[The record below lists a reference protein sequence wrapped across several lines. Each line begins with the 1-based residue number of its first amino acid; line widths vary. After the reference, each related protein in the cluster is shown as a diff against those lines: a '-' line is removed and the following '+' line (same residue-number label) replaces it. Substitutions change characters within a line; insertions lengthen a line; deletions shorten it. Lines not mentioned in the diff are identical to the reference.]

1 MNRVDSEAF
10 VEPGLVY
17 SRAPQEGPPTMMCR
31 CLAPLVALVVFLV
44 APTVAAAQ
52 AGNAQAGKTLWEGP
66 ATQCRNC
73 HGTNGEGAFG
83 PDLAGRHLSVAQFKR
98 AVRQPWGIMPAFVE
112 SQVSDQEIA
121 DLVTYFDSLPAVA
134 QPGPWRF
141 TVPAG
146 APHGQQIA
154 LAAVGCA
161 QCHGPTLNGPRS
173 NMGAVG
179 ADFEWVKRMVYDHAK
194 IMPAHWKTL
203 GEEPAVRVRMGTY
216 SPARLPE
223 AVLQEIWMFAR
234 DLGYRPLV
242 AGSLSAGV
250 AAPKGVTYTLTV
262 RNSGLAGRGLAA
274 EDLTVNLVV
283 PAGSTVVSTTGAGY
297 QGVKADAEL
306 KGNVAVWQLGKIAP
320 KEQQTYTLT
329 LSKAGTAADNVRGV
343 IRWTKPAVK
352 TGPSD
357 AANIAPAPMTN
368 ATQ

>member
-1 MNRVDSEAF
+1 MF
-10 VEPGLVY
+10 TL
-17 SRAPQEGPPTMMCR
+17 
-31 CLAPLVALVVFLV
+31 LAPLLALVLFLL
-44 APTVAAAQ
+44 APTTAAAQ

-83 PDLAGRHLSVAQFKR
+83 PDLAGRRLTVPQFRR

-112 SQVSDQEIA
+112 SQVSDREIA
-121 DLVTYFDSLPAVA
+121 DLVAYFDGLPAVA

-146 APHGQQIA
+146 APRGLEVA
-154 LAAVGCA
+154 LSTVGCA
-161 QCHGPTLNGPRS
+161 QCHGPTLNGPRQ
-173 NMGAVG
+173 NMGAIN

-223 AVLQEIWMFAR
+223 SLVQEVWTYAR
-234 DLGYRPLV
+234 DLGYRPLI
-242 AGSLSAGV
+242 ASQLSAGV
-250 AAPKGVTYTLTV
+250 AAASGVTYSLTV
-262 RNSGLAGRGLAA
+262 QNSGLPNRGLTA

-283 PAGSTVVSTTGAGY
+283 PAGANVVSTTGSGY
-297 QGVKADAEL
+297 QGVRADAGL
-306 KGNVAVWQLGKIAP
+306 KANVAVWQLGKLAP
-320 KEQQTYTLT
+320 KDRQTYSLT
-329 LSKAGTAADNVRGV
+329 LSRAGTAADNVRGV
-343 IRWTKPAVK
+343 VRWAKPVVK

-357 AANIAPAPMTN
+357 EANIAPAPLTT